1 MYKWCY
7 LIHSVKY
14 LMFSAVSV
22 CGFVDGFSRKSDG
35 GCDSAHNRCPS
46 LLVSMWIKERI
57 KDFFWDRKYFWQFCS
72 FLRKKIV
79 DLDEKIRCISVAGI
93 VFVCINA
100 WSTNL
105 TKTNTLMNVLGIF
118 PLVWRSK
125 IAQYLKTDQ
134 CRKSSVSPVMSP
146 LE

>member
-1 MYKWCY
+1 
-7 LIHSVKY
+7 
-14 LMFSAVSV
+14 MFSEVSV
-22 CGFVDGFSRKSDG
+22 CWFVDGFSWKSDG
-35 GCDSAHNRCPS
+35 GWVSAHNRPHS
-46 LLVSMWIKERI
+46 LLVSMWIKE
-57 KDFFWDRKYFWQFCS
+57 FFWDRKYFWHFCS
-72 FLRKKIV
+72 FLRKNIV
-79 DLDEKIRCISVAGI
+79 DLDGKIRCISVAGI
-93 VFVCINA
+93 VLVCINA

-134 CRKSSVSPVMSP
+134 CRKNGVSPVMSP